1 MSENLVTT
9 MIQQH
14 RGLQADVEIIL
25 SLYNGND
32 HVKAEQILAS
42 LNKFKE
48 DLVEHL
54 KLENEIFYVELLDKM
69 KKAKQDT
76 TKTELF
82 IAEMKD
88 IEKVVYAFLE
98 KFSTTDSIN
107 NNFLEFKS
115 EFNGIKDALV
125 LRIEAEES
133 GVYSYWGLF

>member
-14 RGLQADVEIIL
+14 RGLQADVGAIVA
-25 SLYNGND
+25 LYNGND
-32 HVKAEQILAS
+32 DVKAEAIFDGV
-42 LNKFKE
+42 NKFKT

-54 KLENEIFYVELLDKM
+54 KLENESFYVELLEKM
-69 KKAKQDT
+69 KQAKQDT
-76 TKTELF
+76 AKTETF

-98 KFSTTDSIN
+98 KFSTADSIN

-115 EFNGIKDALV
+115 EFNGIKEALT